1 MTRTGWDMD
10 PFVVVSFSKKIFRT
24 RVIRHSLNPTWD
36 EKLLFHVRRY
46 ETTFSVHFAVLD
58 WDKLS
63 SNDHVGDVSLPLAR
77 LLERAPKRDGETGV
91 YPEEADGTQDG
102 MAEFVLGLDMEK
114 GVGGPELTIRCVA
127 CFVLRVSFFVSCVGV
142 RFVLRRT
149 MRVEQNTNPTTP
161 SANVSGANT
170 SNNTTQTTAGPSP
183 ASN

>member
-1 MTRTGWDMD
+1 MD

-46 ETTFSVHFAVLD
+46 ETSFSVHFAVLD

-102 MAEFVLGLDMEK
+102 MTEFVLGLDMEK
-114 GVGGPELTIRCVA
+114 GVGGPELTIRCVV
-127 CFVLRVSFFVSCVGV
+127 CFILRSSFFVFCCY
-142 RFVLRRT
+142 VL
-149 MRVEQNTNPTTP
+149 Q
-161 SANVSGANT
+161 S
-170 SNNTTQTTAGPSP
+170 
-183 ASN
+183 